1 MLKNEHFA
9 NTHTLRNA
17 TDTQVYIMLPL
28 PKNLLNVLAINL
40 CINVADVMEDF
51 MQDTQAISELEAIL
65 NILSLP
71 RL

>member
-28 PKNLLNVLAINL
+28 PVLAINL

>member
-28 PKNLLNVLAINL
+28 PLNVLAINL